1 MASDIAFVEFV
12 VDQIDNA
19 GEITFKK
26 MFGEFGLY
34 TDGKIFAL
42 ICRDQL
48 FIKPTNAGKAFIGDP
63 VEAPPYPGAK
73 MYYLIED
80 EIEDRDWIS
89 TLVRVS
95 AEELPL
101 PKPKKKKGQHPG
113 HESERFL
120 ERAYVSGSLDFEIR
134 SDKSLSEAGA
144 VS

>member
-101 PKPKKKKGQHPG
+101 PKPKKKKG
-113 HESERFL
+113 
-120 ERAYVSGSLDFEIR
+120 
-134 SDKSLSEAGA
+134 
-144 VS
+144 

>member
-1 MASDIAFVEFV
+1 MEFDELKSYLMGKRGAEMDFPFGFDTMV
-12 VDQIDNA
+12 
-19 GEITFKK
+19 FKI
-26 MFGEFGLY
+26 M
-34 TDGKIFAL
+34 GKIFAL

-101 PKPKKKKGQHPG
+101 PKPKKKKG
-113 HESERFL
+113 
-120 ERAYVSGSLDFEIR
+120 
-134 SDKSLSEAGA
+134 
-144 VS
+144 